1 MQRLIRL
8 SFLAVLLCVLGFGQA
23 MAQKPQAY
31 VSGRIAPGDV
41 RLFQKD
47 TVYVID
53 KNYVVGGSLI
63 IEPGTTVYFYPNSR
77 LIDSVGGRI
86 IADGEAVANYI
97 QSPDG
102 VSPVSTGSGYSGY
115 ADMNYFIRGLQN
127 TSHTKTVDVKTN
139 RDLSVHASKY
149 NTVFNVVVDTLNR
162 RIKDFQMI
170 DANHRAGDAIGDHQ
184 FVVPFEQALM
194 FKNARLQFDPQIDIL
209 LNTQPWKRVS
219 GANVGFAAEQINFIG
234 QPVNNASREWG
245 HIVVLPG
252 ARTAFFR
259 NVRFEGFKKDT
270 TVDRDPIYNGNEF
283 GAQTAQLNE
292 RVRNLTNGG
301 GGVITTMS
309 SRTWLLNC
317 EFVNNMARNRG
328 GALQILQAPEGYPKN
343 VSSLPT
349 YAADKNPHILNSKGE
364 ISEIIR
370 NNPLPAIDNIDSDVQ
385 EPFAT
390 DFDRQAWDDGRMAL
404 YLGRMRNLTFS
415 GNKVQLA
422 NVVVKSIGGVDV
434 VVDDTENPADYPQQY
449 GNAAM
454 GGAIYIA
461 GFYGANPRQIE
472 VGFGINNSINDAN
485 GNLITFNAADEFVAE
500 GNEARN
506 YQGVGFSEGAR
517 GGALYVGDYTSMI
530 VAGEYKFNK
539 TYTKFLQDD
548 ASGNNSGYF
557 SMGGAIFHENT
568 IGRLQV
574 VGGPARDAINN
585 STLFEGNEAGSGG
598 AIFVDGN
605 VDRSKSP
612 VIGGS
617 DESLL
622 TRDFGFNIKFI
633 DNVARTFGGAVFS
646 KRAISVNGAGG
657 VASKEIIGYGGNYP
671 VIFENNTAGY
681 AGGAIDLSIPNASN
695 LLSDKERSC
704 LLVRT
709 AFLNNTVGQDIT
721 EDNNKPEIRGGGAI
735 YALNADLTLV
745 KGVEFSH
752 NTVYNGNGGAICM
765 VNPQTS
771 SKRFFITDVDEVNYD
786 MYGMPVSYTSVNDVF
801 TFNSEDYPADTRML
815 TRFYNNETIVDD
827 NILASQNGSGA
838 TQVNKGTQVTTQN
851 ILATNWLD
859 NNIGYGVGM
868 GGLIVKF
875 TNGGADWEYQTSG
888 TGYRLTD
895 VHFTDYQT
903 GYAVG
908 DRGVVLKTTNAG
920 QTWVKMTTPV
930 TAKINDV
937 KFIGTNV
944 AIAACDNGYILKTT
958 DAGQTWTS
966 TRPVT
971 AHLNAVDF
979 NDGLNNGFIVG
990 DRGTMLKTT
999 NAGQDWILRT
1009 VAGVTSNLESVFFK
1023 NPNDG
1028 YAVGQNG
1035 IMLTTQN
1042 SGDNWVINTN
1052 SPATNTI
1059 NKVYFVGQSVGYLVG
1074 EYGTFFKSVDGG
1086 ATWAAE
1092 TVESKYANYT
1102 FNDIFFTSPTKG
1114 FVAGEVGLVLT
1125 NGATEWA
1132 SVKPADQGF
1141 EDVTRR
1147 HQEVMLPENGV
1158 GLGGALYVLD
1168 SVTQN
1173 RIGRIDSVN
1182 FNRVRMVGNKAFT
1195 GSAIYS
1201 DNYDLKLIF
1210 NRSLIADNKVDPRNQ
1225 YGWEQNTINGPF
1237 NPNSTPQ
1244 NLASSDLASATIYGE
1259 VQGPL
1264 PSYIYSEAA
1273 NTVKGNDARFFVRLP
1288 DAPNSK
1294 GLLAGTTGIGSGG
1307 TDTLRGNYWGETQAN
1322 VIFELPNAG
1331 GGIAN
1336 ARFETFYIEGDGNTH
1351 VNFTY
1356 AADPSTLADPRDQG
1370 PFESYNKFNYTPI
1383 PLVNDVADVTL
1394 PGTNSIKE
1402 TLLMSGRVYDIYDKG
1417 TDIKT
1422 ADYSKRRMSPIEDFA
1437 VGIAPVIDRY
1447 EATDAVYNGK
1457 YVRRLTRDPYMEND
1471 PIISALTADF
1481 KDDTHPIGYP
1491 MFLEAMVDYD
1501 GMIERSNHDPEMINE
1516 TVFFVINETTTDY
1529 IRVNM
1534 QQVAEDGANKEVF
1547 RARVELVPD
1556 STNRDTKFLY
1566 RRNEEGLMNLGSG
1579 QPLLEKL
1586 ARNPYNEDGAAL
1598 QGRKYSVLE
1607 STNNYNLGNFAKIY
1621 SNRINNVPDMPASNN
1636 GFQTYFAGERYK
1648 ALPVNVGDT
1657 IRIVSRTVLW
1667 REGVVKAMQDGIK
1680 FGITESTP
1688 APEFTGDVVTMQT
1701 EVPEYVRASADGDS
1715 LELVKAEEYRNTR
1728 FVHEDKLY
1736 ELGSNNSNVIA
1747 TITAQDLN
1755 KFYDPRADIAGDEFS
1770 ELYYDWKVDPNTAV
1784 SRWLMTDKVYKTT
1797 TDIAGI
1803 PVPST
1808 EDEANG
1814 YLVFRGHPL
1823 NPFVVPG
1830 GEEVTV
1836 SVSNFP
1842 PHYRVLDSLLE
1853 YDENF
1858 DLAELD
1864 KYIETYPEYFH
1875 AQTYD
1880 KENARFLQQ
1889 DTINFGTNY
1898 KREYTFKLFVI
1909 DSVPQFQ
1916 DFVDMR
1922 DDNAVQNATEVVTI
1936 RTDAQ
1941 GATKTW
1947 VEYVPSLSACDVTD
1961 DGYLKA
1967 NLTDQL
1973 RFKLDVNTTD
1983 EMEDQWAV
1991 KHDID
1996 AQRTPWGFPY
2006 GKTAYGFQHVA
2017 YDNDGNVIDLDIFSE
2032 DFESDGYDPDGIK
2045 VVNRI
2050 APNWINST
2058 YMKDFDDPTVDDTD
2072 GVLFTS
2078 KGQLNI
2084 RIDRATAFD
2093 LLTPEQPNKS
2103 VNGALN
2109 LDTVMNVVVNDG
2121 HGSLALQQYKV
2132 LINVAPE
2139 IITNTLENAKE
2150 DEDYNVDLMNEERM
2164 IKVSDP
2170 NFDQEH
2176 TFELIYDLNAQ
2187 DIPKDPCFPE
2197 AGSWNIQAELTAAGF
2212 NVADLTYA
2220 TPAWLKINQHSGLLY
2235 GTPGVKDAPK
2245 VDPVFVKVVDEEGLP
2260 TIKVLQLQV
2269 DSLNHAPNYVEQEKV
2284 ICADLGGNFRDQITI
2299 SDIDLERNVE
2309 GHEEKLTF
2317 AIYYANS
2324 DWTRGAEITSKFV
2337 FNPASLSGVT
2347 DAEQDIEITASNL
2360 DLDRDP
2366 IDKSSARLLIVITDK
2381 YGEELI
2387 MPYIIRLADP
2397 TDFVAELK
2405 IENSIGANKV
2415 LTFGTAPA
2423 NATTGFGD
2431 DDAEVGTIDETHCE
2445 FELAP
2450 LPPLDAF
2457 DARWDISNTNGVA
2470 RNIYPS
2476 NLTDRIFRYNGQF
2489 QPGGENGATGP
2500 LVPVTIT
2507 WNTDQIP
2514 DMSKGQFFIKDRITV
2529 DGSYYSF
2536 NMKDGGGNHV
2546 STVQFEQNGTECK
2559 ITINDLALTEFVIIY
2574 DPLSSVDDNVMLV
2587 SGLNSVSPNPVRNNT
2602 RIEFTLNQPETV
2614 SFELIDVLGNV
2625 VEVINNGDYQ
2635 AGTHEMEWNVN
2646 SGIASGTYTIRMKAG
2661 NVSSS
2666 MPVVLVK

>member
-8 SFLAVLLCVLGFGQA
+8 SFLAVILCVLGFGPA

-97 QSPDG
+97 KSPDG
-102 VSPVSTGSGYSGY
+102 VNPINTGSGYTGY
-115 ADMNYFIRGLQN
+115 ADMAYFIRGLEN
-127 TSHTKTVDVKTN
+127 TSNTSTVDVNTT
-139 RDLSVHASKY
+139 RDLSVHPSKY
-149 NTVFNVVVDTLNR
+149 NTIFNVVVDTMTR
-162 RIKDFQMI
+162 KIEDFPMI
-170 DANHRAGDAIGDHQ
+170 DANHRAGDAVGDHK

-194 FKNARLQFDPQIDIL
+194 FKNARLQFDPKIDIL

-219 GANVGFAAEQINFIG
+219 GANVAVESAQINFIG

-252 ARTAFFR
+252 ARAAFFR
-259 NVRFEGFKKDT
+259 NARFEGFKKDT
-270 TVDRDPIYNGNEF
+270 TVDRGSIYNGNEF
-283 GAQTAQLNE
+283 GSNTAQMNAK
-292 RVRNLTNGG
+292 VRNLTNGG

-343 VSSLPT
+343 VASLPT
-349 YAADKNPHILNSKGE
+349 YSYDKNPQILNAKGE

-370 NNPLPAIDNIDSDVQ
+370 NNPLPAIDNIDSDVN

-390 DFDRQAWDDGRMAL
+390 DFDRQAWDDGRIAL
-404 YLGRMRNLTFS
+404 YLGRMRNLSFS

-422 NVVVKSIGGVDV
+422 NVIVKSIGGVDV
-434 VVDDTENPADYPQQY
+434 VVDDTENPANYPQKY
-449 GNAAM
+449 GNSAQ
-454 GGAIYIA
+454 GGAIYVA

-472 VGFGINNSINDAN
+472 VGFGINNSIKDAH
-485 GNLITFNAADEFVAE
+485 GDVITFANADEFVAE

-506 YQGVGFSEGAR
+506 YQSVGFSEGAR
-517 GGALYVGDYTSMI
+517 GGAMYIGDYTSMI
-530 VAGEYKFNK
+530 LAGEFKYNK

-548 ASGNNSGYF
+548 VAGSNSGYF
-557 SMGGAIFHENT
+557 SMGGAVFHANT

-574 VGGPARDAINN
+574 VGGPARDANN
-585 STLFEGNEAGSGG
+585 NATLFEGNEAGAGG

-605 VDRSKSP
+605 VERSKSP

-617 DESLL
+617 DQSLL
-622 TRDFGFNIKFI
+622 TRDYGFNIKFI
-633 DNVARTFGGAVFS
+633 DNVAQTFGGAVFS
-646 KRAISVNGAGG
+646 KRAMTVNGAGG

-671 VIFENNTAGY
+671 VIFENNKAGY
-681 AGGAIDLSIPNASN
+681 AGGAIDLRIPNSSSLITGN
-695 LLSDKERSC
+695 ERSC
-704 LLVRT
+704 SFVR
-709 AFLNNTVGQDIT
+709 ASFINNMVGKDIT
-721 EDNNKPEIRGGGAI
+721 DDTNKPEIRGGGAI
-735 YALNADLTLV
+735 YALNADLTLL
-745 KGVEFSH
+745 KGVEFAH

-771 SKRFFITDVDEVNYD
+771 SKRFFITDVDEVVYD
-786 MYGMPVSYTSVNDVF
+786 MNGMPTSYHSYDDVF
-801 TFNSEDYPADTRML
+801 TYDSENFPPDVRML

-838 TQVNKGTQVTTQN
+838 TQVNQGTQVTTSN
-851 ILATNWLD
+851 IIATNWLD

-875 TNGGADWEYQTSG
+875 TNGGADWEYLNSG

-903 GYAVG
+903 GYVVG

-920 QTWVKMTTPV
+920 NTWVKMTTPV
-930 TAKINDV
+930 AAKINDI
-937 KFIGTNV
+937 KFVGTNV
-944 AIAACDNGYILKTT
+944 AFAACDNGYILKTI
-958 DAGQTWTS
+958 DAGNTWTA
-966 TRPVT
+966 TQPVT
-971 AHLNAVDF
+971 AHLNSVDF

-1009 VAGVTSNLESVFFK
+1009 VAGVTHNLNSVFFK
-1023 NPNDG
+1023 SPSDG
-1028 YAVGQNG
+1028 YAVGENG
-1035 IMLTTQN
+1035 IMLTTVN
-1042 SGDNWVINTN
+1042 KGDNWSINAN
-1052 SPATNTI
+1052 SPASKTL
-1059 NKVYFVGQSVGYLVG
+1059 NKVYFVGQSTGYLLG
-1074 EYGTFFKSVDGG
+1074 QYGTFFKSVDGG
-1086 ATWAAE
+1086 TTWTAVQ
-1092 TVESKYANYT
+1092 VESKYKNYSYA
-1102 FNDIFFTSPTKG
+1102 DIFFSSPSKG
-1114 FVAGEVGLVLT
+1114 YVVGDAGLVLT
-1125 NGATEWA
+1125 NGSTEWT

-1158 GLGGALYVLD
+1158 GLGGALYILD

-1182 FNRVRMVGNKAFT
+1182 FNRVRMVANKAFT
-1195 GSAIYS
+1195 GSAVYS

-1210 NRSLIADNKVDPRNQ
+1210 NRSLIAENKVDDRNQ

-1237 NPNSTPQ
+1237 NPNSNPK

-1273 NTVKGNDARFFVRLP
+1273 NTVKDNNARFFVRLP

-1322 VIFELPNAG
+1322 LVFELPNAG

-1336 ARFETFYIEGDGNTH
+1336 ARFETFFIEGDGETH
-1351 VNFTY
+1351 MQFMY
-1356 AADPSTLADPRDQG
+1356 AADPTSLTDPRQQG
-1370 PFESYNKFNYTPI
+1370 PFESYNKYNYTPI

-1422 ADYSKRRMSPIEDFA
+1422 ADYTQRRMSPIEDFA
-1437 VGIAPVIDRY
+1437 VGIAPVVDRY
-1447 EATDAVYNGK
+1447 DATGEVYDGK
-1457 YVRRLTRDPYMEND
+1457 YVRRLTRDPYMED
-1471 PIISALTADF
+1471 DAIVSKLITDF
-1481 KDDTHPIGYP
+1481 KEDSHPIGYP
-1491 MFLEAMVDYD
+1491 MFLETMVDYD
-1501 GMIERSNHDPEMINE
+1501 GMIERSNHDTSITNE

-1529 IRVNM
+1529 IRINM
-1534 QQVAEDGANKEVF
+1534 NQVAEDGANKEVF
-1547 RARVELVPD
+1547 RGRVEFVPD
-1556 STNRDTKFLY
+1556 STNRTNKFLY

-1607 STNNYNLGNFAKIY
+1607 GTNDYNLGNFAKIY
-1621 SNRINNVPDMPASNN
+1621 SNRPDMPVSNDGN
-1636 GFQTYFAGERYK
+1636 QTYFAGERYK

-1667 REGVVKAMQDGIK
+1667 REGVVKAIEDGMK
-1680 FGITESTP
+1680 FGISESTP
-1688 APEFTGDVVTMQT
+1688 APDFTGDVVKLQT
-1701 EVPEYVRASADGDS
+1701 EVPEYVKANADGS
-1715 LELVKAEEYRNTR
+1715 ALENISVDEFKNIQ
-1728 FVHEDKLY
+1728 FVLEDHKY
-1736 ELGSNNSNVIA
+1736 ELGNNNRNVILKV
-1747 TITAQDLN
+1747 TAKDLN
-1755 KFYDPRADIAGDEFS
+1755 KFIDPRSEIAGDQYS
-1770 ELYYDWKVDPNTAV
+1770 ELFYDWNVDPNTAA
-1784 SRWLMTDKVYKTT
+1784 SRWLMTDKVYRTT
-1797 TDIAGI
+1797 TDIASLS
-1803 PVPST
+1803 VPST
-1808 EDEANG
+1808 ADSANG
-1814 YLVFRGHPL
+1814 YMIFRGLPL

-1830 GEEVTV
+1830 GEDITVT
-1836 SVSNFP
+1836 VSNFP
-1842 PHYRVLDSLLE
+1842 PHYRVLDSLLA
-1853 YDENF
+1853 YDPNF
-1858 DLAELD
+1858 DLSEID

-1875 AQTYD
+1875 AQAYD
-1880 KENARFLQQ
+1880 IDNARFLQQ

-1898 KREYTFKLFVI
+1898 NNSYTFKLIVV
-1909 DSVPQFQ
+1909 DSVPEFK

-1922 DDNAVQNATEVVTI
+1922 DQTNIDNATEVVEI

-1941 GATKTW
+1941 GNTMTW
-1947 VEYVPSLSACDVTD
+1947 VEYLPSLSACDVTD
-1961 DGYLKA
+1961 DGQLKA
-1967 NLTDQL
+1967 NLTDKL
-1973 RFKLDVNTTD
+1973 RFKFDVNTDD

-1991 KHDID
+1991 KHDV
-1996 AQRTPWGFPY
+1996 AAGRTPWGFPY

-2017 YDNDGNVIDLDIFSE
+2017 YDNDGNVIDLDIFSD
-2032 DFESDGYDPDGIK
+2032 DFDSDGYDPSGITVINK
-2045 VVNRI
+2045 I
-2050 APNWINST
+2050 APNWISSD
-2058 YMKDFDDPTVDDTD
+2058 YMMTFDDATVADQD
-2072 GVLFTS
+2072 GISFTS

-2093 LLTPEQPNKS
+2093 LLTPKADSKS

-2109 LDTVMNVVVNDG
+2109 LDTVMNIVVNDG
-2121 HGSLALQQYKV
+2121 HGALAMQQYHV
-2132 LINVAPE
+2132 LINIAPE
-2139 IITNTLENAKE
+2139 IITETLANAKE
-2150 DEDYNVDLMNEERM
+2150 DEDYNIDLLDSNRM
-2164 IKVSDP
+2164 IHVKDA

-2176 TFELIYDLNAQ
+2176 TFELIYDIAAA

-2197 AGSWNIQAELTAAGF
+2197 AGVWNVQDELTAAGF
-2212 NVADLTYA
+2212 NVADLDYA
-2220 TPAWLKINQHSGLLY
+2220 TPAWLKINANSGLLF
-2235 GTPGVKDAPK
+2235 GTPGVTDAPK
-2245 VDPVFVKVVDEEGLP
+2245 VDPVFVVVRDEEGLP

-2269 DSLNHAPNYVEQEKV
+2269 DSLNHAPNYVDQLEV
-2284 ICADLGGNFRDQITI
+2284 ICADLGGNFRDEVTI
-2299 SDIDLERNVE
+2299 SDRDLLRNID
-2309 GHEEKLTF
+2309 GEEEELTIE
-2317 AIYYANS
+2317 IYYANS
-2324 DWTRGAEITSKFV
+2324 DWTKGQNITSKFN
-2337 FNPASLSGVT
+2337 FSPATLQGPI
-2347 DAEQDIEITASNL
+2347 DEQQDVEITATNL
-2360 DLDRDP
+2360 DLDRNP
-2366 IDKSSARLLIVITDK
+2366 LDKSSARLLIVVTDK

-2387 MPYIIRLADP
+2387 IPYIIRLADP
-2397 TDFVAELK
+2397 TDFVAD
-2405 IENSIGANKV
+2405 ITIQNSIGATKV
-2415 LTFGTAPA
+2415 LKFGTAPA

-2431 DDAEVGTIDETHCE
+2431 DKAEVGTIDETHCE

-2457 DARWDISNTNGVA
+2457 DARWDIPNTNGVA

-2476 NLTDRIFRYNGQF
+2476 NVDGIFRYNGQF

-2507 WNTDQIP
+2507 WSTDQIP
-2514 DMSKGQFFIKDRITV
+2514 DASKGQFFIKDRLTT
-2529 DGSYYSF
+2529 DGNYFSF
-2536 NMKDGGGNHV
+2536 NMKSAEGNHV
-2546 STVQFEQNGTECK
+2546 STVQFEQNGSECK
-2559 ITINDLALTEFVIIY
+2559 ITINDLALTDFVIVY
-2574 DPLSSVDDNVMLV
+2574 DPLSSVDNNEMFVT
-2587 SGLNSVSPNPVRNNT
+2587 SLNSVSPNPVSNRANV
-2602 RIEFTLNQPETV
+2602 EFTLTQPQTV
-2614 SFELIDVLGNV
+2614 SFELIDILGNV
-2625 VEVINNGDYQ
+2625 VEVINTGDYQ
-2635 AGTHEMEWNVN
+2635 AGTHNMEWNVN
-2646 SGIASGTYTIRMKAG
+2646 SGIVSGTYTIRMKAG